1 MDVLKESAPFKKKFL
16 RANQAPYVTKEL
28 RIAIMKR
35 SELKS
40 KYLKVQTQKSFKG
53 IIKRAELN
61 KCDISLVSRKPW
73 HKIITPSSKE
83 WRL

>member
-16 RANQAPYVTKEL
+16 RANQASYVTKEL

-40 KYLKVQTQKSFKG
+40 KYLKVQTQKPFKG
-53 IIKRAELN
+53 IIKIN
-61 KCDISLVSRKPW
+61 VILVSFQGNPGIR
-73 HKIITPSSKE
+73 
-83 WRL
+83 